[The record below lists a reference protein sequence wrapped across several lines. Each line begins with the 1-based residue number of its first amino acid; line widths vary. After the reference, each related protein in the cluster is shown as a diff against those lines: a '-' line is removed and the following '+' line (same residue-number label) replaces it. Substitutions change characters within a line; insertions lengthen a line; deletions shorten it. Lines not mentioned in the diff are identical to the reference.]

1 MSNAA
6 QVGRAAGKLAR
17 QLLPAA
23 KRSAET
29 AKSFAPVVQ
38 QSGTFL
44 KHVVPDTVKPI
55 HSLWHE
61 ILGFTFLVF
70 AGIGI
75 FKVVRHPGALNP
87 AQLAIISVFIV
98 VMAGYGISSVR
109 KARRIS
115 RS

>member
-1 MSNAA
+1 M
-6 QVGRAAGKLAR
+6 
-17 QLLPAA
+17 PTA
-23 KRSAET
+23 KKSAETAAET
-29 AKSFAPVVQ
+29 AKSYAPTVK
-38 QSGTFL
+38 QSGAFI
-44 KHVVPDTVKPI
+44 KHVLPAAVKPI

-70 AGIGI
+70 CAIAI

-87 AQLAIISVFIV
+87 GQLAIISVFIIV
-98 VMAGYGISSVR
+98 TGAYGISSVL